1 MFAQRVLQVVR
12 ELRVPVRNVRLLLLL
27 ECSDDVTQGRERLVN
42 RLRLFET
49 LPSGLRTVNALRS
62 SQVDHPQPALAD
74 KWSILSLVRGYI
86 RGADLQGDHAVAP
99 RRVLVHARKRSRPVP
114 AKVIIFNAKVL
125 VFDTQFLVF
134 EVQNPS
140 FLLTRDQPPTT

>member
-1 MFAQRVLQVVR
+1 MSVAFLH
-12 ELRVPVRNVRLLLLL
+12 
-27 ECSDDVTQGRERLVN
+27 
-42 RLRLFET
+42 RLFET

-134 EVQNPS
+134 WYTISRFEYKFIICTHEWVCEGRLDLKHAYQIQQ
-140 FLLTRDQPPTT
+140 F